1 MIKRFFDIVVSAIA
15 LVLLAPVFL
24 IAAIGILLSSRGPIF
39 FGSPRIGKNGRP
51 FTMHKFRTMRVG
63 NPPQASPITGP
74 QDARVFPWGSLLRR
88 LKIDELPQFYD
99 VPRGT
104 MSLVGSRPVDPR
116 IVQVVYASADW
127 STLRVLAGLTSP
139 ACLYVY

>member
-63 NPPQASPITGP
+63 NPPEASPLTAP
-74 QDARVFPWGSLLRR
+74 QDARVFHWGSLLRR
-88 LKIDELPQFYD
+88 LMLAEPPPFSHVARGQRPQ
-99 VPRGT
+99 
-104 MSLVGSRPVDPR
+104 VGP
-116 IVQVVYASADW
+116 
-127 STLRVLAGLTSP
+127 
-139 ACLYVY
+139 